1 MGFWIV
7 AGVVCVVLFALAW
20 WTSGRSKRSA
30 VDGRRAL
37 IQSDAYARSQENGVR
52 FDPGGPLG

>member
-1 MGFWIV
+1 MTFWIV

-20 WTSGRSKRSA
+20 WTSGRSKRHAIDSH
-30 VDGRRAL
+30 RAL
-37 IQSDAYARSQENGVR
+37 IQSDAYARSQENIVR